1 MAGGAIHHIEKLLL
15 SGMCISQ
22 MKTPAILLSGIA
34 SKGKYRPMNLQRHD
48 TLNFRADPD
57 VRYFEENGDTDTLIL
72 NMGPQHPST
81 HGVLRIVLRLD
92 GEYIVEARPVIGYL
106 HRMHEKMAETR
117 SWVQYIP
124 NMGRVDYLN
133 AMAWNWAY
141 VGAVERLSEIRAP
154 ERAEYIRVIAS
165 ELNRISS
172 HLVWWGAYLLDL
184 GAFTPI
190 MYGFEDR
197 EYILD
202 LLQDL
207 TGSRLTYSFFRLGGV
222 ANDVTVDFLE
232 GCLKFVEHMRTRL
245 PMYHDLVTKNII
257 FRRRCEGIGEL
268 PIEMC
273 RRYGATGPLLRGSN
287 QPYDVRRA
295 EPYSVY
301 ERFQFNIPVDK
312 DCDAMGRYRV
322 RMAEIEESLNIIEQA
337 VKQIPEG
344 DYIIKKAPKPRWK
357 APKGEAYFAVEG
369 ARGKIGVYVISDGSR
384 NPYRVKLRAP
394 GFSNLSLFGELAK
407 GVLLADA
414 ISILGS
420 LDLVIPE
427 IDR

>member
-165 ELNRISS
+165 EL
-172 HLVWWGAYLLDL
+172 
-184 GAFTPI
+184 
-190 MYGFEDR
+190 
-197 EYILD
+197 
-202 LLQDL
+202 
-207 TGSRLTYSFFRLGGV
+207 
-222 ANDVTVDFLE
+222 
-232 GCLKFVEHMRTRL
+232 
-245 PMYHDLVTKNII
+245 
-257 FRRRCEGIGEL
+257 
-268 PIEMC
+268 
-273 RRYGATGPLLRGSN
+273 
-287 QPYDVRRA
+287 
-295 EPYSVY
+295 
-301 ERFQFNIPVDK
+301 
-312 DCDAMGRYRV
+312 
-322 RMAEIEESLNIIEQA
+322 
-337 VKQIPEG
+337 
-344 DYIIKKAPKPRWK
+344 
-357 APKGEAYFAVEG
+357 
-369 ARGKIGVYVISDGSR
+369 
-384 NPYRVKLRAP
+384 
-394 GFSNLSLFGELAK
+394 
-407 GVLLADA
+407 
-414 ISILGS
+414 
-420 LDLVIPE
+420 
-427 IDR
+427 